1 MLLSSVYMTLLALTL
16 RCLSSLYDLQ
26 VSPAVK
32 TDSSNTLK
40 KKCAKNYKWLQVL
53 HIADPSLGHLCSPG
67 TPVLRQAAATG
78 ASGEETQSS
87 YTILK

>member
-1 MLLSSVYMTLLALTL
+1 MIFKSLLQLRQIQVTLSK
-16 RCLSSLYDLQ
+16 RNVQ
-26 VSPAVK
+26 
-32 TDSSNTLK
+32 
-40 KKCAKNYKWLQVL
+40 NYKWLQGL